1 MGKDRVIYR
10 EETITEFRG
19 NPLIEALPERYDSA
33 TVINKIM
40 NRPEYS
46 PELRNLPTQD
56 RLMYTQ
62 TILNVYQPFER
73 DMEIYNSICRC
84 IYWGYVSRNPLT
96 SVYVSD
102 TNQEYKAVREAS
114 SYIAYQ
120 PFHAAVT
127 GFAIIGISG
136 LGKSTA
142 IRAILSAFPC
152 VIQHNR
158 YHRKAL
164 RETQIVWMHLDCPN
178 DGSLKGLCGAFFKRL
193 DELIGTDYEEQYV
206 SRRATLND
214 MSIAMSRLVRK
225 YHVGV
230 LVIDEIQSLVV
241 SKDSTVPQKTLN
253 FLINLVNTIG
263 VPVILVGTPRA
274 LSFLQKEFQQAKR
287 ASGQGDFLWER
298 MENNTDWKMF
308 LDSIWQ
314 YQYTRNAISLTP
326 EMSNILYQES
336 LGIPF
341 LAVHIYK
348 LVQEYAIVSGKES
361 FTVKDIQYVIK
372 QRLRLTSPMREALKS
387 GEDINIAQYLDLTPF
402 TPGDFRKASVSS
414 PGIPPEK
421 AFQGA
426 AEKSTIS
433 QSAISTLIGLGLSSC
448 EASKWVQITMAQHTE
463 MVEATA
469 LAREAY
475 ASYSAACQKQEERDL
490 PDQKEAS
497 PTVETG
503 YEQNEQKGIVGL

>member
-1 MGKDRVIYR
+1 M
-10 EETITEFRG
+10 
-19 NPLIEALPERYDSA
+19 
-33 TVINKIM
+33 
-40 NRPEYS
+40 
-46 PELRNLPTQD
+46 
-56 RLMYTQ
+56 
-62 TILNVYQPFER
+62 
-73 DMEIYNSICRC
+73 
-84 IYWGYVSRNPLT
+84 
-96 SVYVSD
+96 
-102 TNQEYKAVREAS
+102 
-114 SYIAYQ
+114 
-120 PFHAAVT
+120 
-127 GFAIIGISG
+127 
-136 LGKSTA
+136 
-142 IRAILSAFPC
+142 
-152 VIQHNR
+152 
-158 YHRKAL
+158 
-164 RETQIVWMHLDCPN
+164 WMHLDCPN
-178 DGSLKGLCGAFFKRL
+178 DGSLKRLCGAFFKRL

-402 TPGDFRKASVSS
+402 TPCDFRKASVSS

-497 PTVETG
+497 PIVETG